1 MHAQLY
7 KTNNE
12 KIMKKNTLSALS
24 LAIVVMAIL
33 FVASCSGDKKIEAVR
48 DTTVDSLQKVIDQK
62 DNELNDFVGVFNEI
76 QEGFRLIE
84 VAENNV
90 SVIRDGENTN
100 KADQIRE
107 SIRNIQ
113 QRMQH
118 NRELIENL
126 QKKLREGTL
135 RSEELQKTITNF
147 MKQLDEKNIELE
159 QLRVELE
166 RKDIHIAELDQTVAD
181 LNANVSDLKEETEQ
195 KAQVIDQ
202 QDKQLNTAYYVFGT
216 KKELQE
222 QNVLHKG
229 KVLQGNF
236 NKNYFTKIDIRVDKE
251 IKLYSKKAEL
261 LTSHPAGSYTLKL
274 DAQQQYVLRITD
286 PQKFWGASKYL
297 VVLVK

>member
-1 MHAQLY
+1 
-7 KTNNE
+7 
-12 KIMKKNTLSALS
+12 MKKNTLSALS
-24 LAIVVMAIL
+24 LAIVVMATL
-33 FVASCSGDKKIEAVR
+33 FVASCSGDKKTEAVR

-135 RSEELQKTITNF
+135 RSEVLQKTITNF
-147 MKQLDEKNIELE
+147 MKQLDEKNIELD

-181 LNANVSDLKEETEQ
+181 PNANVSDLKEETE
-195 KAQVIDQ
+195 
-202 QDKQLNTAYYVFGT
+202 
-216 KKELQE
+216 
-222 QNVLHKG
+222 
-229 KVLQGNF
+229 
-236 NKNYFTKIDIRVDKE
+236 
-251 IKLYSKKAEL
+251 
-261 LTSHPAGSYTLKL
+261 
-274 DAQQQYVLRITD
+274 
-286 PQKFWGASKYL
+286 
-297 VVLVK
+297 

>member
-1 MHAQLY
+1 
-7 KTNNE
+7 
-12 KIMKKNTLSALS
+12 MKKNTLYTLS
-24 LAIVVMAIL
+24 LAIVVLATL
-33 FVASCSGDKKIEAVR
+33 VVASCGGDKKTEAVR
-48 DTTVDSLQKVIDQK
+48 DTTVDSLQRIIDQK

-90 SVIRDGENTN
+90 
-100 KADQIRE
+100 
-107 SIRNIQ
+107 
-113 QRMQH
+113 
-118 NRELIENL
+118 
-126 QKKLREGTL
+126 

-147 MKQLDEKNIELE
+147 MKQLEEKNTELE
-159 QLRVELE
+159 QLRTELE

-181 LNANVSDLKEETEQ
+181 LNANVSDLKVETEQ

>member
-1 MHAQLY
+1 
-7 KTNNE
+7 
-12 KIMKKNTLSALS
+12 MKKNTLYTLS
-24 LAIVVMAIL
+24 VAIAVIVMFFI
-33 FVASCSGDKKIEAVR
+33 VSCGGDKKTEAVH
-48 DTTVDSLQKVIDQK
+48 DTTVDSLQRVIDQK

-107 SIRNIQ
+107 SIRSIQ

-135 RSEELQKTITNF
+135 RSDELQKTITNF
-147 MKQLDEKNIELE
+147 MKQLEEKNAELE
-159 QLRVELE
+159 QLRTELE
-166 RKDIHIAELDQTVAD
+166 NKDIHIAELDQTV
-181 LNANVSDLKEETEQ
+181 SDLKVETEQ

-222 QNVLHKG
+222 QNVLQKG

-236 NKNYFTKIDIRVDKE
+236 NKNYFTKIDVRVDKE